1 MVQARY
7 SFGYM
12 FLFFFILQSYS
23 FDPLYRYY
31 GSIIPSALN
40 VFSLQGYLILNT
52 IVGGQSL
59 AAVSNTLSWNVGIV
73 IIAVI
78 TLLVRSR
85 VLLSLVR
92 STSLKNLDVGRILRV
107 SRRPLVRERRVDP
120 ERLSVRYHAW
130 PRREAA
136 CPRPIVRLVP
146 ERRECEC
153 GFDHIVRDDVGFG
166 ECQLVH
172 YGRGLRRIS

>member
-1 MVQARY
+1 M
-7 SFGYM
+7 
-12 FLFFFILQSYS
+12 
-23 FDPLYRYY
+23 
-31 GSIIPSALN
+31 
-40 VFSLQGYLILNT
+40 
-52 IVGGQSL
+52 
-59 AAVSNTLSWNVGIV
+59 

-78 TLLVRSR
+78 TLFVRAYTP
-85 VLLSLVR
+85 LSLVR
-92 STSLKNLDVGRILRV
+92 STSTKNLDVGGILRI
-107 SRRPLVRERRVDP
+107 SRRSLVRERCVDP